1 MKPRINPYLL
11 LVSIALVTGVNA
23 ATIVWVGDTDN
34 VFDNPLNWPSDTL
47 PSLSAD
53 TWQINGVGS
62 VNTNTNLSV
71 SSPLLFTAATAKI
84 AFGASSGSMSL
95 SGSDITLFPGTGD
108 GILSGTSGTTTINN
122 SLVIGDGSV
131 GVNSISNS
139 NVTGGLLKV
148 TGNITGG
155 TGAGSPGL
163 VTLSFGSTDGQ
174 DGNYEVTGNI
184 TKGATATAMTVTMRG
199 DGTATLS
206 GTNSFNTLGWGATAG
221 TIGTVRINGGTSDI
235 GTVAGTGLFTQTL
248 RVSGG
253 ILNVGTARNVRTSLL
268 LDGGTM
274 NISGDRLSFNNG
286 GQTFT
291 MSSGALNVN
300 GTGSGTFGARLGGD
314 SGPALAG
321 YAFVGV
327 QSGGNFTVKGNG
339 GQDTTFQ
346 LGSSTASIVTS
357 YTLSGGTL
365 DVLGTNSTNGWV
377 TLGADAAGTSTT
389 TLTVSGTGKLI
400 SRSNPALTS
409 GGING
414 RTAAAAQV
422 LDLAGGTLFAGRI
435 DGANLR
441 GTALGTNGTLD
452 NNGTKIAPGDAG
464 SSGNTKVVNT
474 TRMTLTSGSLA
485 IDIGGTTPS
494 TALQDAA
501 SSGKHDQLN
510 ITAGT
515 LILGGTL
522 DVALIDGFVPSISDT
537 FTILTNPSVSG
548 TFSNVSGGKV
558 TLTGGS
564 TFDVSTSSGTAV
576 VLSNYTVSGGTTFN
590 SWIGGFN
597 VGGQTGANGDF
608 DNDNLDNVVENV
620 LGSNPS
626 IYSNGLTQIS
636 ATANSVK
643 FRHDQSNT
651 IASDVTKT
659 YQWSPDLV
667 NWAAGGVSIGGTTAT
682 ITSTTVSDVAAPG
695 NDVIEVTVTVPPN
708 TLTKVFGRL
717 VATKTP

>member
-1 MKPRINPYLL
+1 MKTRFNPYLL
-11 LVSIALVTGVNA
+11 LVSIALVTGANA

-47 PSLSAD
+47 PSLSTD

-62 VNTNTNLSV
+62 VNTNATLSV
-71 SSPLLFTAATAKI
+71 GSPLSFTAATAKI

-95 SGSDITLFPGTGD
+95 SGSDITLFQGTGD
-108 GILSGTSGTTTINN
+108 GILSSTSGTTTINN
-122 SLVIGDGSV
+122 SLVLGDGSV

-155 TGAGSPGL
+155 TGAVTPGL
-163 VTLSFGSTDGQ
+163 VTLSFGSTDNQ

-206 GTNSFNTLGWGATAG
+206 GTNSFNTLGWGGTAG
-221 TIGTVRINGGTSDI
+221 TVGTVRINGGMSDV
-235 GTVAGTGLFTQTL
+235 GTVAGSGLFTQTL

-253 ILNVGTARNVRTSLL
+253 ILNVVTARNIRSSLL
-268 LDGGTM
+268 IDGGTM
-274 NISGDRLSFNNG
+274 NISGDRLSFNAG

-291 MSSGALNVN
+291 MSRGSLNVN

-327 QSGGNFTVKGNG
+327 QSGGDFTVKGNG
-339 GQDTTFQ
+339 AQDTTFQ
-346 LGSSTASIVTS
+346 LGSNTGSIVTS

-365 DVLGTNSTNGWV
+365 DVLGNNSTNGWV
-377 TLGADAAGTSTT
+377 TLGADGAGTSTT

-441 GTALGTNGTLD
+441 GTALGTNGTLV
-452 NNGTKIAPGDAG
+452 NNGTKIAPGDVG
-464 SSGNTKVVNT
+464 SSGTTKVVNT
-474 TRMTLTSGSLA
+474 TGMTLASGSLA

-494 TALQDAA
+494 TALQDAS

-510 ITAGT
+510 ITGGN

-522 DVALIDGFVPSISDT
+522 NVSLIDGFVPSVSDT
-537 FTILTNPSVSG
+537 FTILTNPAVSG
-548 TFSNVSGGKV
+548 TFTNVSGGKV
-558 TLTGGS
+558 SLAGGA
-564 TFDVSTSSGTAV
+564 TFDLTNTGTAV
-576 VLSNYTVSGGTTFN
+576 TLSNYQAPSGN
-590 SWIGGFN
+590 DYASWISNFS
-597 VGGQTGANGDF
+597 VDGQTGANDDF

-626 IYSNGLTQIS
+626 VSNTGLTQIS
-636 ATANSVK
+636 ATGSSVK
-643 FRHDQSNT
+643 FQHDQSNT
-651 IASDVTKT
+651 IASDVTKS
-659 YQWSPDLV
+659 YQWSTDLV
-667 NWAAGGVSIGGTTAT
+667 DWKASGQANTGGIVAT
-682 ITSTTVSDVAAPG
+682 ISPVTIIDVAGPG
-695 NDVIEVTVTVPPN
+695 NDMVEVTVTATGAPA
-708 TLTKVFGRL
+708 KIFARL
-717 VATKTP
+717 VATKAP